1 MSIQY
6 QKSSYT
12 SLIIRPSVG
21 LYCMSSGEHTVRTEL
36 DIMFIALWN

>member
-12 SLIIRPSVG
+12 SLIIRPSV
-21 LYCMSSGEHTVRTEL
+21 YCMSSGEHTGRTEL